1 MSGTTLEISSSDEI
15 SAAPGRVDIP
25 PISRRSAPCWMWE
38 REEDEAEE
46 TESLSPP
53 SENESGVVLMIDIM
67 RVRLSAD
74 EQGED
79 AVRE

>member
-1 MSGTTLEISSSDEI
+1 
-15 SAAPGRVDIP
+15 
-25 PISRRSAPCWMWE
+25 MWE

-53 SENESGVVLMIDIM
+53 SENESGVVLMIDMM
-67 RVRLSAD
+67 RVRFSAD